1 MDQMTFFGGA
11 EALAALSQRGDPLQR
26 LEQTVSFEGFRPQLE
41 KALYKPAKGP
51 GGAPR
56 WDAVLMFK
64 LLVLQRLYNLSDE
77 QAEFQVSDR
86 LSFRRFLGLSLCDA
100 VPDSRT
106 LWLFRET
113 LVTAGTLELLFH
125 AYREQLL
132 AAGLITREGSLVDA
146 SFVTV
151 PKQRNTREQN
161 AQLKAGA
168 VPPEWSPAQRAHKD
182 RDARWTRKGP
192 DTFFGYKNHVKVD
205 RRSKLIVA
213 FKVTPA
219 SANDGAQ
226 LPDLV
231 GKEDKV
237 VHADC
242 AYNRELVRD
251 HLRASGVRACL
262 QMKGTRHVK
271 LTEAQRRKNRW
282 HARTRARVEHVFAI
296 ITNCLRADHLRYI
309 GQKRIAAAVA
319 LTNLLHN
326 VLRFGQLRRLAAA

>member
-1 MDQMTFFGGA
+1 MSFFGGA

-26 LEQTVSFEGFRPQLE
+26 LAQTVEFESFRGELE
-41 KALYKPAKGP
+41 RALSKPAKGP

-77 QAEFQVSDR
+77 QVEYQASDR

-106 LWLFRET
+106 VWLFRET
-113 LVTAGTLELLFH
+113 LVEAGTLERLFH
-125 AYREQLL
+125 AYRDQLL

-151 PKQRNTREQN
+151 PKQRNTREEN
-161 AQLKAGA
+161 EQLKQGH
-168 VPPEWSPAQRAHKD
+168 VPTTWSAEKCAHKD

-205 RRSKLIVA
+205 RASKLIVG
-213 FKVTPA
+213 FKVTAA

-226 LPDLV
+226 LPELV
-231 GKEDKV
+231 GAEDRV

-242 AYNRELVRD
+242 AYNREVVRE
-251 HLRASGVRACL
+251 HLRVHRIRACL
-262 QMKGTRHVK
+262 QTKGTRHVR
-271 LTEAQRRKNRW
+271 LTEEQRRTTRW
-282 HARTRARVEHVFAI
+282 HARTRVRVEHVFALI
-296 ITNCLRADHLRYI
+296 KNCVHGDHLRYI
-309 GQKRIAAAVA
+309 GQKRIAAAIA

-326 VLRFGQLRRLAAA
+326 VLRVAQLRALAG